1 MDAALC
7 ALQVV
12 DTDLDRCESNRW
24 SRLDPDDGEDMES
37 DEPSYTDQQL
47 YMPLR
52 QVLASLRR
60 LHRLRLRG
68 ASPFGLPLR
77 SCLRSG
83 CVTAHLTS
91 ALGGNQT
98 DSTRSNL
105 QHACGRTREPVC

>member
-68 ASPFGLPLR
+68 ASPFGFALAELPPLR
-77 SCLRSG
+77 VR
-83 CVTAHLTS
+83 HS
-91 ALGGNQT
+91 APYQCARWKP
-98 DSTRSNL
+98 D
-105 QHACGRTREPVC
+105 